1 MFQVGD
7 EVIVDLGEHSFVAT
21 IEEVF
26 MSQIPG
32 VEEAIYGYMVST
44 ADIPS
49 VLVYPSELAD
59 VMIPIT
65 LICTLESL
73 KSLDSGRV
81 AECGCGERIS
91 NFSTLAEHLEL
102 PIARVRQYWW
112 GRDHDRCS
120 N

>member
-7 EVIVDLGEHSFVAT
+7 RVVFTRTLNKKVVIHAT
-21 IEEVF
+21 VISIDVI
-26 MSQIPG
+26 SAP
-32 VEEAIYGYMVST
+32 
-44 ADIPS
+44 D
-49 VLVYPSELAD
+49 YPTYVVQSDEGRCSAAFESELAD

-65 LICTLESL
+65 LTCTLESL
-73 KSLDSGRV
+73 KSLDGGRA
-81 AECGCGERIS
+81 AECGCGERV
-91 NFSTLAEHLEL
+91 STFGALAEHLEL